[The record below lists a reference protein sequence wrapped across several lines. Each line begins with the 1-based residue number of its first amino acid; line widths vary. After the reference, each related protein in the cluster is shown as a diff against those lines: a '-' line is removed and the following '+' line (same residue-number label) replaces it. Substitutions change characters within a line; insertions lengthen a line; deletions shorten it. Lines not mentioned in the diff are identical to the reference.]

1 MSDFDVDIQGE
12 YLFDIGTSEHTAI
25 MYFSARSVIPPGQK
39 GFYNALYL
47 FDEGNSDNESKA
59 AHKLLKEAASSGE
72 SQFKGLTLAGESNV
86 SFEFYSAVG
95 ETALTLAP
103 SSSVRAKLTFLEGR
117 AQKDTTFIAQLQIG
131 HDKEEKILK
140 IPFLGTRPG
149 GSRLGK
155 VKRIAANDTDR
166 LDILNN
172 MGSIKRPKH

>member
-1 MSDFDVDIQGE
+1 MSDFDVGLEGE

-47 FDEGNSDNESKA
+47 FDEGNNDDSKA

-72 SQFKGLTLAGESNV
+72 SQFKGLTLAGESSV
-86 SFEFYSAVG
+86 SFEFYSAAG

-117 AQKDTTFIAQLQIG
+117 TQKDTTFIAQLQIG
-131 HDKEEKILK
+131 HDKAEKILK
-140 IPFLGTRPG
+140 IPFLGTRPS

>member
-1 MSDFDVDIQGE
+1 MSDFDVGLEGE
-12 YLFDIGTSEHTAI
+12 YLFDVGTSEHTAI

-47 FDEGNSDNESKA
+47 FDQGNNDDDSKA
-59 AHKLLKEAASSGE
+59 AHKLLKEAVSSGE
-72 SQFKGLTLAGESNV
+72 SQYKGLTLAGETNV
-86 SFEFYSAVG
+86 SFEFYSAAG

-117 AQKDTTFIAQLQIG
+117 TQKDTFIAQLQIG

-140 IPFLGTRPG
+140 IPFLGTRPS

-166 LDILNN
+166 LEILTH